1 MSSRDEVMVYGQ
13 FLSDLWQLIKRNYPP
28 ERDSETY
35 WQQLLHDCSSLGL
48 KYHSAKFVVKMIT
61 AAYTELERCAKQEVP
76 DSEMQH
82 C

>member
-35 WQQLLHDCSSLGL
+35 WQQLMQDCSSLGL
-48 KYHSAKFVVKMIT
+48 KYHSARFAVKMIT
-61 AAYTELERCAKQEVP
+61 TAYTELERCAKQEG
-76 DSEMQH
+76 DGQ
-82 C
+82 